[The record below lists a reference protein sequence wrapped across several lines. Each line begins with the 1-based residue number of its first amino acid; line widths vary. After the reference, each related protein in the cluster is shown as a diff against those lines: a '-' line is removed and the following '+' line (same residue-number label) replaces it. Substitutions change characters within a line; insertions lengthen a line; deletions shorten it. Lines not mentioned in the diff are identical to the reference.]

1 MKKYYYEKFDFDLFD
16 FDDSVEKYDT
26 LEVCVDEKKY
36 SIWGIKDNNA
46 DLLDEN
52 FMIYFDKSVLDYASK
67 VEEEKEEKKVECC
80 GEIAGYCAYC
90 NDTACI
96 YNKN

>member
-1 MKKYYYEKFDFDLFD
+1 MKKYYFSKENFDLFD

-26 LEVCVDEKKY
+26 LEVCIDGEKY

-52 FMIYFDKSVLDYASK
+52 FVHYFDKSVLDYASK
-67 VEEEKEEKKVECC
+67 VEEEKEEKKVEYC